1 MPSEGGAT
9 RTRCHGPSC
18 NDAVRRLVHSGKW
31 ELMTTEALAG
41 LAAAGGAALVGAM
54 ATDAWQTARTRFL
67 QLLGRDGRGD
77 AVEHQLET
85 QADVVERTAE
95 GGRERARAAFLP
107 GWQLQLADFLQQHPE
122 AEQEF
127 RQVIEQV
134 RSELPETYQRQTEA
148 HFEVRAGRDAYTSA
162 HDMTVTHHHGDRSSP

>member
-1 MPSEGGAT
+1 
-9 RTRCHGPSC
+9 
-18 NDAVRRLVHSGKW
+18 
-31 ELMTTEALAG
+31 MTTEALAG

-77 AVEHQLET
+77 AVEHQVMEHQLET
-85 QADVVERTAE
+85 QADVVERTPE
-95 GGRERARAAFLP
+95 GSRERVRAAFLP

-134 RSELPETYQRQTEA
+134 RSELPETYQRQLGT